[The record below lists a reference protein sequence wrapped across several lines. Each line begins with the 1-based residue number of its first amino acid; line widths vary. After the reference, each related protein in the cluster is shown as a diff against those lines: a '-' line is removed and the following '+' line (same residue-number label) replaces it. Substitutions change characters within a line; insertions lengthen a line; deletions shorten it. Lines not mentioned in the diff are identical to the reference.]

1 MHCARCKARK
11 IWVYNPDETKNEY
24 FTWKINMCKLSSGAS
39 SRKRNYDSVSR
50 IHASSATTASLCLLA
65 YLFRDW
71 TAIFSW
77 DFHARWRGRREQ
89 KWMIPVI
96 CWISPICKPNSL
108 MHSRIVCVKK
118 CNCSGPL
125 CICDAIKF
133 HFFGIYIH
141 CVEVHRTSRWKKWKI
156 VLFQMHCALLLTAYQ
171 PVIFD
176 SRGR

>member
-1 MHCARCKARK
+1 MKRKTNISHERLTCANYQVAAAVGSAIMIPYQEFTRQVLPPHRCAFLLT
-11 IWVYNPDETKNEY
+11 YFETEQQ
-24 FTWKINMCKLSSGAS
+24 FFHG
-39 SRKRNYDSVSR
+39 
-50 IHASSATTASLCLLA
+50 
-65 YLFRDW
+65 
-71 TAIFSW
+71 IFM
-77 DFHARWRGRREQ
+77 RWRGRREQ

-141 CVEVHRTSRWKKWKI
+141 CVEVHRTSRWKKKWKI

-171 PVIFD
+171 PVIFN